1 MNETDLERL
10 YSRLEKPVYNVVYR
24 WVWDREE
31 AHDLVQEAFVRLWKM
46 RRRVVAETVE
56 PLVYRI
62 ALNLARSTL
71 RRRKI
76 RRFVGLDSIAER
88 LQNPRRLDSELESSE
103 REGRLRQAVL
113 ALPEDLRQVITL
125 CAFTELRYDQ
135 IAEALSIPEGTVGS
149 RRNRALKRLRG
160 MLSKEEVVERER

>member
-31 AHDLVQEAFVRLWKM
+31 ARDLVQEAFVRLWKM
-46 RRRVVAETVE
+46 RRRVVTETAE

-62 ALNLARSTL
+62 ALNLARSKL
-71 RRRKI
+71 RRRRI
-76 RRFVGLDSIAER
+76 LRFVTFDTLQEGPGEPGNQERDLAE
-88 LQNPRRLDSELESSE
+88 SE
-103 REGRLRQAVL
+103 RRSRLHEAVL
-113 ALPEDLRQVITL
+113 ALPEELRQVITL
-125 CAFTELRYDQ
+125 CEFTELRYDQ
-135 IAEALSIPEGTVGS
+135 VAEALGIPEGTVGS

-160 MLSKEEVVERER
+160 MLSGESVAERTG